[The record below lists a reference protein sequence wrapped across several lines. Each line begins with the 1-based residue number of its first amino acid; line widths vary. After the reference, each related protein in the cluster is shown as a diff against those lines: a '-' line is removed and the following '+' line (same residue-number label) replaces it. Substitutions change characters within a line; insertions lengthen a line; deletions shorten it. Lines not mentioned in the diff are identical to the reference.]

1 MQKDKRYYG
10 RLKAAENAS
19 RKAQK
24 YQSKEDAKMDALR
37 EQFGLDRLTAAATGQ
52 TLPAAGAGGA
62 GGGGAEDM
70 LSPQPAAHG
79 E

>member
-37 EQFGLDRLTAAATGQ
+37 EQFGLDRLTAAA
-52 TLPAAGAGGA
+52 
-62 GGGGAEDM
+62 
-70 LSPQPAAHG
+70 
-79 E
+79 